1 MSILKEFREFTMRGN
16 VLDLAI
22 GIIIGAAFSKI
33 VSSLVADIIMPVI
46 NPLIPGGD
54 WKTIELGPGIKLGSF
69 MGTVVDFVIVAFAI
83 FILIKGINR
92 LKKKEEAKPAAPP
105 LPTNEEKLLMEI
117 RDLLKNKPL
126 S

>member
-1 MSILKEFREFTMRGN
+1 MSVLKEFKEFTMRGN

-22 GIIIGAAFSKI
+22 GIIIGAAFGKI

-54 WKTIELGPGIKLGSF
+54 WKTIEFGPGIKLGSF
-69 MGTVVDFVIVAFAI
+69 MGTVIDFVIVAFAI
-83 FILIKGINR
+83 FLLVKAITRFKR
-92 LKKKEEAKPAAPP
+92 KEEAKPAASP

-117 RDLLKNKPL
+117 RDLLKNKA
-126 S
+126 